1 MARFINFS
9 AITSKIRENGIL
21 GKSLRIIQNYGLLLV
36 M

>member
-1 MARFINFS
+1 MSRFIIFS
-9 AITSKIRENGIL
+9 AITSKIRESGIL